1 MSLTTTF
8 NVQHPTFNVQ
18 RSIFDVRCST
28 DNFPRSTRNIQR
40 STFNV
45 QRSTFNHLRP
55 AKKTPP
61 APCSLPPATR
71 PPAFTLIEVL
81 IALAIFAMASTY
93 LMTTFV
99 SALTARERSVGN
111 DILHADI
118 QAVRMQL
125 LLEPN
130 LDDAEDGGRYP
141 TLNHG
146 EATWRA
152 RIEPTDIIDLFSV
165 ELSIDFSEPPQD
177 GPDNHVETLY
187 LLRPT
192 WSEADE
198 RSSLLEDKRQ
208 ALERSRDFRR
218 F

>member
-1 MSLTTTF
+1 MKRY
-8 NVQHPTFNVQ
+8 P
-18 RSIFDVRCST
+18 RCT
-28 DNFPRSTRNIQR
+28 IQR
-40 STFNV
+40 STFHWR
-45 QRSTFNHLRP
+45 RST
-55 AKKTPP
+55 
-61 APCSLPPATR
+61 
-71 PPAFTLIEVL
+71 AFTLIEVL

-93 LMTTFV
+93 LMSTFV
-99 SALTARERSVGN
+99 SALTARERSVSDDVLHT
-111 DILHADI
+111 DIR
-118 QAVRMQL
+118 AVRMQL

-130 LDDAEDGGRYP
+130 RDDAEDGGQYP

-152 RIEPTDIIDLFSV
+152 MIEPTEIVDLFTV
-165 ELSIDFSEPPQD
+165 ELTIDFSEPPKE
-177 GPDNHVETLY
+177 GPDRHTETLY

-208 ALERSRDFRR
+208 ALERSRNFDR